1 MLVKIHRRGKGGGA
15 GPIDYLMGKD
25 RNREHA
31 TLLRGNIDQTHQLI
45 DSLSFSRNYTSGVI
59 SFEEK
64 DIPTEQKEFLMDQLE
79 RTLLCGLDANQ
90 YDCLWIEHK
99 DKGRLEL
106 NFLIPNVELQTG
118 KRLQPYY
125 DKVDKKRKDA
135 FQIIMNDKFNLSDP
149 KKKKKNRTM
158 SYRSDLP
165 QGRKEAMEHI
175 TQALNRFA
183 EVGEISC
190 RNDVIKSLQENG
202 FEVARQ
208 TKNSISIRLPGEKR
222 NLRLTGGIYEHDFRA
237 GQGVRAAISETI
249 EQYSKSNQQRV
260 SNAKRVYKDSFER
273 VSAYNSEKYKP
284 TRKETSSRVNAA
296 DRKLT
301 EHSENIRNKHDDVI
315 QLRSNSGI
323 NSVQRCDLLGLEISN
338 NNLKSRIIK
347 YERDTQTTCRNNQ
360 NTRAS
365 IGNSS
370 TRTDKAFNGIS
381 DSLKSLRAAVERYA
395 AAAIK
400 RSAFH
405 REKRNANRPTFR
417 PRW

>member
-1 MLVKIHRRGKGGGA
+1 MLVKIHKRGKGGGA

-31 TLLRGNIDQTHQLI
+31 TLLRGNIEQTHQLI

-64 DIPTEQKEFLMDQLE
+64 DIPAEQKEFLMDQLE

-149 KKKKKNRTM
+149 NDPSKARMM
-158 SYRSDLP
+158 SYRSNLP
-165 QGRKEAMEHI
+165 QGRLEAMEHI

-273 VSAYNSEKYKP
+273 VAEYNSKKYEP
-284 TRKETSSRVNAA
+284 TRKDYSKRVNTA
-296 DRKLT
+296 DQKLR
-301 EHSENIRNKHDDVI
+301 ERCEKLGIKSNDDV
-315 QLRSNSGI
+315 LERNNNSI
-323 NSVQRCDLLGLEISN
+323 SSVQRCDLLGLQISN
-338 NNLKSRIIK
+338 HQLQSRIVK
-347 YERDTQTTCRNNQ
+347 YERDTETANRNNQ
-360 NTRAS
+360 NTRTS
-365 IGNSS
+365 ISNSS
-370 TRTDKAFNGIS
+370 TRTDSAFGGIS
-381 DSLKSLRAAVERYA
+381 ESLRTLGAAIERYA

-400 RSAFH
+400 FSGVC
-405 REKRNANRPTFR
+405 REKRNENRPTLTR
-417 PRW
+417 RW

>member
-1 MLVKIHRRGKGGGA
+1 MLVKIHSRGKGGGS

-25 RNREHA
+25 RKREHA
-31 TLLRGNIDQTHQLI
+31 TLLRGNIEQTHQLI

-64 DIPTEQKEFLMDQLE
+64 DIPASQKEYLMDELE
-79 RTLLCGLDANQ
+79 KTLLCGLDANQ
-90 YDCLWIEHK
+90 YDCLWIEHQ

-149 KKKKKNRTM
+149 NDPSKSRLM

-165 QGRKEAMEHI
+165 KGRKEAMEHI
-175 TQALNRFA
+175 TNALNRFA
-183 EVGEISC
+183 AVGEISC
-190 RNDVIKSLQENG
+190 RNDVINSLQGNG
-202 FEVARQ
+202 FDVARQ

-237 GQGVRAAISETI
+237 SKGVRAAISETI
-249 EQYSKSNQQRV
+249 EQYSKNNKQRV
-260 SNAKRVYKDSFER
+260 SKAKRVYTDSFER
-273 VSAYNSEKYKP
+273 VAAYNSKKYEPARTEYSK
-284 TRKETSSRVNAA
+284 RVNAA
-296 DRKLT
+296 DKKLR
-301 EHSENIRNKHDDVI
+301 ESCEKLGVKSNDDV
-315 QLRSNSGI
+315 LERNSNSI
-323 NSVQRCDLLGLEISN
+323 NSVQRCDLLGLQISN
-338 NNLKSRIIK
+338 HQLQPRIAK
-347 YERDTQTTCRNNQ
+347 YERDTETANRNNQ

-365 IGNSS
+365 ISNSS
-370 TRTDKAFNGIS
+370 TRTDNAFRSIS
-381 DSLKSLRAAVERYA
+381 NSLKSLGTAIERYA

-400 RSAFH
+400 RSAIYRTK
-405 REKRNANRPTFR
+405 RENNRPTFR